1 MIWKVVAGIVSQ
13 MARPTEIL
21 RQVDAERAGG
31 RVAANGEVVLPEN
44 RRTAYTRFSAT
55 FAD

>member
-1 MIWKVVAGIVSQ
+1 

-31 RVAANGEVVLPEN
+31 RVAANGEVVLSED
-44 RRTAYTRFSAT
+44 RRTAYTRLSAT